1 MSTYAELKTAVKD
14 LLQIS
19 LNVSDS
25 FQGEATDSDR
35 DTLLDTRILRA
46 ANNARLW
53 AERQHDFAE
62 NDVAIRV
69 NYIAG
74 YPCPMVGVDNTHVA
88 TQVQKWWGG
97 NVKVG
102 GTYPDRGTLESPYI
116 KQLAASGTLTLQSV
130 WDYTNV
136 KTASYSAPSTAVD
149 FTRTLRSISS
159 AFAAAD
165 VGKTFDNFA
174 FADTNLA
181 STASRVYKLKTLN
194 RGYKAESNG
203 DRPLYVRS
211 RQDIVTSS
219 RRQLDL
225 EEADPYIR
233 YPDDDVTETRPVYL
247 VTDGDKFRIMPE
259 QDTTVI
265 LEGNKWM
272 TPYTADNDTDF
283 LLQNGF
289 DFMQW
294 QTVIEM
300 NHLTQTYVPRQE
312 GSLSPPE
319 KLRNEAWGALVGHD
333 EYRYEGGVALDI
345 G

>member
-1 MSTYAELKTAVKD
+1 MSNYGELKTAVKD

-19 LNVSDS
+19 LNVTDS
-25 FQGEATDSDR
+25 FQGEATDTDR
-35 DTLLDTRILRA
+35 DSLLDTRILRA

-69 NYIAG
+69 NYVSG
-74 YPCPMVGVDNTHVA
+74 YPCLMVGVDNTHTA
-88 TQVQKWWGG
+88 SQDIKWWGG
-97 NVKVG
+97 SLYISSYGGGNAAVSLETPFVKQIAG
-102 GTYPDRGTLESPYI
+102 S
-116 KQLAASGTLTLQSV
+116 SLTLQSV
-130 WDYTNV
+130 WDYNRVT
-136 KTASYSAPSTAVD
+136 TATVAVPGTLSE
-149 FTRTLRSISS
+149 FTRTLSNMGTIFSTD
-159 AFAAAD
+159 D
-165 VGKTFDNFA
+165 VGKTFSNFA
-174 FADTNLA
+174 F
-181 STASRVYKLKTLN
+181 SETASGNVTSVHKLKTLN
-194 RGYKAESNG
+194 RAYKAESNG

-211 RQDIVTSS
+211 RQDIVTSA

-272 TPYTADNDTDF
+272 TPYTSDNDTDF
-283 LLQNGF
+283 LLENGF

-294 QTVIEM
+294 QTVVEM
-300 NHLTQTYVPRQE
+300 NHLTQTYVPRQD
-312 GSLSPPE
+312 GSLPPPE
-319 KLRNEAWGALVGHD
+319 RMRNEAWAALIGHD

>member
-25 FQGEATDSDR
+25 FQGEAADSDR
-35 DTLLDTRILRA
+35 DALLDIRILRA

-88 TQVQKWWGG
+88 TQAQKWWGADL
-97 NVKVG
+97 KLS
-102 GTYPDRGTLESPYI
+102 GTAAGTLESPYI

-149 FTRTLRSISS
+149 FTRTLASITS
-159 AFAAAD
+159 AFASTD

-174 FADTNLA
+174 FADTSLT

-194 RGYKAESNG
+194 RGFRAENTG
-203 DRPLYVRS
+203 DRPLYIRS
-211 RQDIVTSS
+211 RQAIVTSS

-225 EEADPYIR
+225 EEADPYLR

-259 QDTTVI
+259 YDNVVI

-272 TPYTADNDTDF
+272 TPYTADTDSDF

-289 DFMQW
+289 DFMMW

-300 NHLTQTYVPRQE
+300 NHLTQTFVPRQE

-319 KLRNEAWGALVGHD
+319 RLRNESWAALVAHD
-333 EYRYEGGVALDI
+333 DYRFEGGVALDI